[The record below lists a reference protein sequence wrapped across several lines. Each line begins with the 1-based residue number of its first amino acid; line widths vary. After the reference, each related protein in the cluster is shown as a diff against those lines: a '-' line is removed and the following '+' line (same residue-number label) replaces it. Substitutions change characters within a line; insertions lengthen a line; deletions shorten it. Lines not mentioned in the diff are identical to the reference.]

1 MCTAFLAMPLDLTFS
16 HHWSTMFQQCT
27 GAPRVVEVAWPP
39 IQMELSTTS
48 TTERV
53 RLRTRVSVRTS
64 QAKMNQDMQE
74 ALASRSSV
82 TLSAGME
89 NV

>member
-1 MCTAFLAMPLDLTFS
+1 M
-16 HHWSTMFQQCT
+16 MFQQCT
-27 GAPRVVEVAWPP
+27 GALKGVEVALHQ
-39 IQMELSTTS
+39 IQTELSTT
-48 TTERV
+48 TTMGRV
-53 RLRTRVSVRTS
+53 RLRTRASVRTS
-64 QAKMNQDMQE
+64 QAKMNQDTQG

>member
-1 MCTAFLAMPLDLTFS
+1 M
-16 HHWSTMFQQCT
+16 MFQQCT
-27 GAPRVVEVAWPP
+27 GALRVVEVAWPP
-39 IQMELSTTS
+39 IQMELSITT
-48 TTERV
+48 TMEHV
-53 RLRTRVSVRTS
+53 RLRTHVSVRTS
-64 QAKMNQDMQE
+64 QAKMNQDMQG